1 MLKYAVEPFSKIID
15 EARPLLEA
23 HWLEIGLDRDII
35 PLDIDYEKY
44 LQLNANAN
52 LIIVTARQEGVL
64 VGYIAAILSSHLHYH
79 STLFATLD
87 VFYLKPEFRKGLNG
101 VNLFLEMQRALKWRD
116 VRKVIGQTKLGDKD
130 ISAVYRYLGWKPI
143 ETLFAKVL

>member
-15 EARPLLEA
+15 EARPILEA

-35 PLDIDYEKY
+35 PLDVDYEKY
-44 LQLNANAN
+44 CQLHENHKI
-52 LIIVTARQEGVL
+52 IIVTARNEGAL
-64 VGYIAAILSSHLHYH
+64 VGYIAAIISSHLHYR

-87 VFYLKPEFRKGLNG
+87 VFYLKPEFRRGMNGL
-101 VNLFLEMQRALKWRD
+101 NLFLEMERALKWRD
-116 VRKVIGQTKLGDKD
+116 VRKVIGQTKLEGKD
-130 ISAVYRYLGWKPI
+130 VSAVYRYLGWKPI